1 MADEN
6 KQPTT
11 SEIAAAVR
19 AERARCIAACRKVA
33 GSSSPWSAAV
43 EACADA
49 IEGKVNP

>member
-6 KQPTT
+6 KQSTP

-19 AERARCIAACRKVA
+19 AERARCIASCRKVA

-43 EACADA
+43 EACIA
-49 IEGKVNP
+49 ETQKGVGR

>member
-6 KQPTT
+6 KQPTP

-33 GSSSPWSAAV
+33 GSGTAWTITV
-43 EACADA
+43 EACIAE
-49 IEGKVNP
+49 IQKGGGR